1 MLSEKGAFILANDVK
16 NSAAGEA
23 DLKQRCEICDGS
35 IEFWP
40 RLHEHTGI
48 AAVFSCSAG
57 FPCELTTS
65 DTFGTWVFDGMHQ
78 VCGSTTCK
86 SCNSWTGFGVAGP
99 VADKR

>member
-1 MLSEKGAFILANDVK
+1 MLSEKGAFILAKDVK

-65 DTFGTWVFDGMHQ
+65 DTFGTWLSSMVFQ
-78 VCGSTTCK
+78 
-86 SCNSWTGFGVAGP
+86 FFF
-99 VADKR
+99 R